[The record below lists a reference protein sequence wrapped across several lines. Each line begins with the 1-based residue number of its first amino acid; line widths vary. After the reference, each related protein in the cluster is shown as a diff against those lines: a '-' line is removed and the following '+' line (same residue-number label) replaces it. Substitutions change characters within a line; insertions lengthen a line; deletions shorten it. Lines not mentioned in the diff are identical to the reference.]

1 MPSPSRI
8 NGVSDICGTVG
19 APEDERF
26 SALGRGVTPV
36 PTSLPTPSPQP
47 QSENITSVRSRAPP
61 VGGLYGSHIRCSPGD
76 SVIQGNLDNGC
87 LPLKGERTGLV
98 TNPAPRWPSK
108 HWVAE
113 IIQLLADEPWP
124 LPIRRDL
131 LSQAGGEIYHPHPD
145 RIALWAWPVRGG
157 T

>member
-1 MPSPSRI
+1 MPSPSRL

-36 PTSLPTPSPQP
+36 PAPSPQP

-61 VGGLYGSHIRCSPGD
+61 VGGLYGSH
-76 SVIQGNLDNGC
+76 
-87 LPLKGERTGLV
+87 
-98 TNPAPRWPSK
+98 
-108 HWVAE
+108 
-113 IIQLLADEPWP
+113 
-124 LPIRRDL
+124 
-131 LSQAGGEIYHPHPD
+131 AGGEIYHPHPD

>member
-1 MPSPSRI
+1 MRDFQRWVAALRLCPRRHLSRRVKISPAC
-8 NGVSDICGTVG
+8 VV
-19 APEDERF
+19 
-26 SALGRGVTPV
+26 ALRPW
-36 PTSLPTPSPQP
+36 
-47 QSENITSVRSRAPP
+47 
-61 VGGLYGSHIRCSPGD
+61 GD
-76 SVIQGNLDNGC
+76 STALTVREQGSSLI
-87 LPLKGERTGLV
+87 LI
-98 TNPAPRWPSK
+98 APRWPSK